1 MMGCGYGGFHSIFE
15 RFKLFFFILARCMT
29 GCAIGTKVLLP
40 TARHLSHLTETEI
53 QQDRISRQE
62 EGKQKKILAAISI
75 FWAEFFSSCLIF
87 LTEKVPQYYLERSCM
102 RPPPSVSPS
111 ISPHHLEAC
120 QQILTRS
127 LLFFS
132 GPICL
137 FVHSHSIASSI
148 RPFLAPIQ
156 SVSEAEIRS

>member
-1 MMGCGYGGFHSIFE
+1 
-15 RFKLFFFILARCMT
+15 MT
-29 GCAIGTKVLLP
+29 GCAFGTKALLP
-40 TARHLSHLTETEI
+40 TARHISHLTDRDTTGQDIKTGRRKTEEDTSGNLNFFGRIFFKLPYFSDREILPGTILHETTAVC
-53 QQDRISRQE
+53 Q
-62 EGKQKKILAAISI
+62 
-75 FWAEFFSSCLIF
+75 
-87 LTEKVPQYYLERSCM
+87 
-102 RPPPSVSPS
+102 SV

>member
-1 MMGCGYGGFHSIFE
+1 MMGCGYGGFHCIFE

-62 EGKQKKILAAISI
+62 EGKQKKILATTSI
-75 FWAEFFSSCLIF
+75 FFGRIFFKLPYFSDREGAPILPGTILHETTAVC
-87 LTEKVPQYYLERSCM
+87 Q
-102 RPPPSVSPS
+102 SV

-156 SVSEAEIRS
+156 SVSEAELRS